1 MSCQSIKVACT
12 QFWFAFELGDQAIMI
27 IFPPTLLGAVAV
39 DIKLAFPFVIDD
51 ICIALLELLQFLLA
65 GSDGKGSII
74 DTFKSESVVW
84 IKADDLT

>member
-1 MSCQSIKVACT
+1 
-12 QFWFAFELGDQAIMI
+12 MI
-27 IFPPTLLGAVAV
+27 TFPPTLLGAIAI

-65 GSDGKGSII
+65 GSNCKGSII